1 MPIVPEDNLTYVGLR
16 PERATVA
23 PPDDYEYNLFEEVV
37 PAAFRLENTIGSFL
51 SDGTVGLGGVENQDF
66 DPFSRLRPG
75 DEQYSNRFAFAD
87 TPEEV
92 SKLQA
97 QIDRETRDK
106 DILRSSGGVGTVAAV
121 AAGVLDPINFI
132 PVGGAA
138 YKTYRTGGSILRN
151 AGTTARAGLLSSTA
165 SEALLQNNQ
174 MTRTYGESAA
184 NIAASTL
191 FSGILGGGVAT
202 VRRMI
207 DGSGRSVDDIIAQ
220 IDDDL
225 TVGNGSVGAARVKDL
240 DFESISKIEAEVR
253 KMVKDGKIDDAEEGI
268 EVAKR
273 IASELLGRE
282 GMQKNWAVN
291 GALTLVGNQDPT
303 LRILQSPSQVSR
315 ELGQEMFETP
325 LVLGKNEVGE
335 ATPVSVQA
343 LVRGYDAGLYRALSG
358 MDNDFVQYVTGHS
371 KKFGDIVR
379 YEIGRLLHINTG
391 KMSYRQ
397 FREAVG
403 KAARRKDDA
412 SSLSGIPE
420 DAAKYINSAAKRFRS
435 EVYDPDTQKAID
447 AGLLPEGV
455 DPKTAASYLN
465 RVYDLDK
472 LAQPEVRARFIDV
485 TSEWLARR
493 QGTARERVDVYDIEA
508 GKLKDELKNI
518 RREIRAVSE
527 GVKKGT
533 TTGTVRETSEVTD
546 AAFEALQGRLEISID
561 AAAARMKFTDKAKA
575 AAVSK
580 FFKTLKK
587 DISESI
593 DEATG
598 VAVEREATEAL
609 DDLFAKADDLIDG
622 ELLAII
628 RDELAVVGREVASE
642 AAISAIPKAL
652 RLAVNEASLKAQE
665 SFEKSLKAQENQLQ
679 KLLNDPAAATS
690 KALSDIRKNIIKTAR
705 QESDI
710 AVRGATKELR
720 KKLQEQI
727 KILTQ
732 RKKLHARDLKEIEMQ
747 PEEFRSLAEEIL
759 QRIKGTPAG
768 RLPYDVSMDRISSG
782 GRASNAKAGPLKA
795 RVFMIEDELIEE
807 FLVNDIEQVAKRFVR
822 AIAPD
827 IELTKKFGDIEMTGK
842 IKEIQD
848 DYMRLMARPDADVRK
863 LEKRMNADIRDIVA
877 LRDTLRNVYGMPENP
892 MDWKIRTGRAFRQ
905 LNYIRLL
912 GGMTVSAI
920 PDIARPVMVHGF
932 GRVFGDAIVPLIGNF
947 SAMGKLTQQMRDMG
961 LASDMMMNSRM
972 QQLADVTDDFSRHTI
987 IERGL
992 GAASD
997 TMGMVSLM
1005 APWNTAFKQ
1014 MTAVVSMNRMIRGID
1029 AEIAGTISQ
1038 GERTYLRQNYI
1049 GKEEGVSI
1057 RKMLDEHGNIEDGVQ
1072 MPNALEWTDRNA
1084 YDVFQ
1089 AALNRDVER
1098 IIVTPG
1104 LDKPLMATGSEVGHH
1119 VFQFKSFA
1127 IAATQRIM
1135 LSGLQQKDMAML
1147 NGTLFA
1153 VFLGMASASFKMWD
1167 SGRGEELK
1175 DWTTEKWIA
1184 EGIDR
1189 SGVTGWLFEANNM
1202 IEKATRGNVGVS
1214 ALTGGQQMSRYA
1226 SRNLSGALLGPT
1238 AGTLDLMATV
1248 TGSVSSGIVG
1258 DDDWKASD
1266 THAARKLVPY
1276 QNLFLFRQLL
1286 DSAEEGVNSSVGAR

>member
-16 PERATVA
+16 SERTIVA
-23 PPDDYEYNLFEEVV
+23 PPDDYEYNFFEEVV

-51 SDGTVGLGGVENQDF
+51 SDETVGLGGVENQDF

-106 DILRSSGGVGTVAAV
+106 DILRSSGGLGTVAAM

-207 DGSGRSVDDIIAQ
+207 DGSERSVDDIVAQ
-220 IDDDL
+220 IDNDL

-240 DFESISKIEAEVR
+240 DPESISKIEAEVG
-253 KMVKDGKIDDAEEGI
+253 KMVKDGKIADTEEGI

-291 GALTLVGNQDPT
+291 GALKIVGDQDPT

-335 ATPVSVQA
+335 ATPLSVQA
-343 LVRGYDAGLYRALSG
+343 LIRGYEASNYRALSG
-358 MDNDFVQYVTGHS
+358 MDDDFVQYVTGHS
-371 KKFGDIVR
+371 KNFGDIVR
-379 YEIGRLLHINTG
+379 YESGRLLHINTG

-403 KAARRKDDA
+403 KAARREDDA

-420 DAAKYINSAAKRFRS
+420 DAVKYINSAAKRFRS
-435 EVYDPDTQKAID
+435 EVYDPATQKAID
-447 AGLLPEGV
+447 VGLLPEGV

-485 TSEWLARR
+485 TSEWLVRKAEEARVR
-493 QGTARERVDVYDIEA
+493 
-508 GKLKDELKNI
+508 
-518 RREIRAVSE
+518 
-527 GVKKGT
+527 T
-533 TTGTVRETSEVTD
+533 TTFEDEV
-546 AAFEALQGRLEISID
+546 
-561 AAAARMKFTDKAKA
+561 
-575 AAVSK
+575 AV
-580 FFKTLKK
+580 LKK
-587 DISESI
+587 QIQE
-593 DEATG
+593 
-598 VAVEREATEAL
+598 
-609 DDLFAKADDLIDG
+609 KN
-622 ELLAII
+622 
-628 RDELAVVGREVASE
+628 
-642 AAISAIPKAL
+642 
-652 RLAVNEASLKAQE
+652 NEAPLLL
-665 SFEKSLKAQENQLQ
+665 EKREQLH
-679 KLLNDPAAATS
+679 D
-690 KALSDIRKNIIKTAR
+690 
-705 QESDI
+705 
-710 AVRGATKELR
+710 
-720 KKLQEQI
+720 
-727 KILTQ
+727 
-732 RKKLHARDLKEIEMQ
+732 RDLKEIEMQ
-747 PEEFRSLAEEIL
+747 PEEFRSLAAEIL

-768 RLPYDVSMDRISSG
+768 RLPYDVSMDRISNG
-782 GRASNAKAGPLKA
+782 GRAASSKAGPLKA

-822 AIAPD
+822 SIAPD
-827 IELTKKFGDIEMTGK
+827 IELTKKFGDIEITSK

-848 DYMRLMARPDADVRK
+848 DYMRLMERPDADVIK
-863 LEKRMNADIRDIVA
+863 LEKRMNADIRDIAA
-877 LRDTLRNVYGMPENP
+877 LRDSLRNVYGVPENP
-892 MDWKIRTGRAFRQ
+892 MDWKVRTGRAFRQ

-912 GGMTVSAI
+912 GGMTISAI

-932 GRVFGDAIVPLIGNF
+932 GRVFGDAIVPLVRNF

-961 LASDMMMNSRM
+961 LASDMINNSRIR
-972 QQLADVTDDFSRHTI
+972 QHADVTDDFLRHTM

-992 GAASD
+992 GAMSD

-1005 APWNTAFKQ
+1005 ALWNTAFKQ
-1014 MTAVVSMNRMIRGID
+1014 MTGVVSMNRMIRGID
-1029 AEIAGTISQ
+1029 AEIAGTISKK
-1038 GERTYLRQNYI
+1038 ERTYLRQNYI
-1049 GKEEGVSI
+1049 GKEEGSSI
-1057 RKMLDEHGNIEDGVQ
+1057 RKMLNEHGDVENGVQ
-1072 MPNALEWTDRNA
+1072 MPNALEWTDRSA

-1089 AALNRDVER
+1089 AALNREVDR
-1098 IIVTPG
+1098 TIVTPG
-1104 LDKPLMATGSEVGHH
+1104 LDKPLIATSTEVGRLA
-1119 VFQFKSFA
+1119 FQFKSFA

-1135 LSGLQQKDMAML
+1135 LSGLQQKDMATL
-1147 NGTLFA
+1147 NGMLFA
-1153 VFLGMASASFKMWD
+1153 VSLGMTAAAFKMWD

-1175 DWTTEKWIA
+1175 NWTTEKWIA
-1184 EGIDR
+1184 EGVDR

-1202 IEKATRGNVGVS
+1202 IEKATRGSVGVS
-1214 ALTGGQQMSRYA
+1214 ALTGGKQMSRYA

-1238 AGTLDLMATV
+1238 AGTLNLMATA
-1248 TGSVSSGIVG
+1248 TGSVSSGILG

-1266 THAARKLVPY
+1266 THAVRKLLPY
-1276 QNLFLFRQLL
+1276 QNLLFLRQML
-1286 DSAEEGVNSSVGAR
+1286 DSAEKGINSSIGAK

>member
-16 PERATVA
+16 SERTIVA
-23 PPDDYEYNLFEEVV
+23 PPDDYEYNFFEEVV

-51 SDGTVGLGGVENQDF
+51 SDETVGLGGVENQDF

-106 DILRSSGGVGTVAAV
+106 DILRSSGGLGTVAAM

-207 DGSGRSVDDIIAQ
+207 DGSERSVDDIVAQ
-220 IDDDL
+220 IDNDL

-240 DFESISKIEAEVR
+240 DPESISKIEAEVG
-253 KMVKDGKIDDAEEGI
+253 KMVKDGKIADTEEGI

-291 GALTLVGNQDPT
+291 GALKIVGDQDPT

-335 ATPVSVQA
+335 ATPLSVQA
-343 LVRGYDAGLYRALSG
+343 LIRGYEASNYRALSG
-358 MDNDFVQYVTGHS
+358 MDDDFVQYVTGHS
-371 KKFGDIVR
+371 KNFGDIVR
-379 YEIGRLLHINTG
+379 YESGRLLHINTG

-403 KAARRKDDA
+403 KAARREDDA

-420 DAAKYINSAAKRFRS
+420 DAVKYINSAAKRFRS
-435 EVYDPDTQKAID
+435 EVYDPATQKAID
-447 AGLLPEGV
+447 VGLLPEGV

-485 TSEWLARR
+485 TSEWLVRKAEEARVR
-493 QGTARERVDVYDIEA
+493 
-508 GKLKDELKNI
+508 
-518 RREIRAVSE
+518 
-527 GVKKGT
+527 T
-533 TTGTVRETSEVTD
+533 TTFEDEV
-546 AAFEALQGRLEISID
+546 
-561 AAAARMKFTDKAKA
+561 
-575 AAVSK
+575 AV
-580 FFKTLKK
+580 LKK
-587 DISESI
+587 QIQE
-593 DEATG
+593 
-598 VAVEREATEAL
+598 
-609 DDLFAKADDLIDG
+609 KN
-622 ELLAII
+622 
-628 RDELAVVGREVASE
+628 
-642 AAISAIPKAL
+642 
-652 RLAVNEASLKAQE
+652 NEAPLLL
-665 SFEKSLKAQENQLQ
+665 EKREQLH
-679 KLLNDPAAATS
+679 D
-690 KALSDIRKNIIKTAR
+690 
-705 QESDI
+705 
-710 AVRGATKELR
+710 
-720 KKLQEQI
+720 
-727 KILTQ
+727 
-732 RKKLHARDLKEIEMQ
+732 RDLKEIEMQ
-747 PEEFRSLAEEIL
+747 PEEFRSLAAEIL

-782 GRASNAKAGPLKA
+782 GRAASSKAGPLKA

-822 AIAPD
+822 SIAPD
-827 IELTKKFGDIEMTGK
+827 IELTKKFGDIEITSK

-848 DYMRLMARPDADVRK
+848 DYMRLMERPDADVIK
-863 LEKRMNADIRDIVA
+863 LEKRMKADIRDIAA
-877 LRDTLRNVYGMPENP
+877 LRDSLRNVYGVPENP
-892 MDWKIRTGRAFRQ
+892 MDWKVRTGRAFRQ

-912 GGMTVSAI
+912 GGMTISAI

-932 GRVFGDAIVPLIGNF
+932 GRVFGDAIVPLVRNF

-961 LASDMMMNSRM
+961 LASDMINNSRIR
-972 QQLADVTDDFSRHTI
+972 QHADVTDDFLRHTM

-992 GAASD
+992 GAMSD

-1005 APWNTAFKQ
+1005 ALWNTAFKQ
-1014 MTAVVSMNRMIRGID
+1014 MTGVVSMNRMIRGID
-1029 AEIAGTISQ
+1029 AEIAGTISKK
-1038 GERTYLRQNYI
+1038 ERTYLRQNYI
-1049 GKEEGVSI
+1049 GKEEGSSI
-1057 RKMLDEHGNIEDGVQ
+1057 RKMLNEHGDVENGVQ
-1072 MPNALEWTDRNA
+1072 MPNALEWTDRSA

-1089 AALNRDVER
+1089 AALNREVDR
-1098 IIVTPG
+1098 TIVTPG
-1104 LDKPLMATGSEVGHH
+1104 LDKPLIATSTEVGRLA
-1119 VFQFKSFA
+1119 FQFKSFA

-1135 LSGLQQKDMAML
+1135 LSGLQQKDMATL
-1147 NGTLFA
+1147 NGMLFA
-1153 VFLGMASASFKMWD
+1153 VSLGMTAAAFKMWD

-1175 DWTTEKWIA
+1175 NWTTEKWIA
-1184 EGIDR
+1184 EGVDR

-1202 IEKATRGNVGVS
+1202 IEKATRGSVGVS
-1214 ALTGGQQMSRYA
+1214 ALTGGKQMSRYA

-1238 AGTLDLMATV
+1238 AGTLNLMATA
-1248 TGSVSSGIVG
+1248 TGSVSSGILG

-1266 THAARKLVPY
+1266 THAVRKLLPY
-1276 QNLFLFRQLL
+1276 QNLLFLRQML
-1286 DSAEEGVNSSVGAR
+1286 DSAEKGINSSIGAK

>member
-16 PERATVA
+16 SERTIVA
-23 PPDDYEYNLFEEVV
+23 PPDDYEYNFFEEVV

-51 SDGTVGLGGVENQDF
+51 SDETVGLGGVENQDF

-106 DILRSSGGVGTVAAV
+106 DILRSSGGLGTVAAM

-207 DGSGRSVDDIIAQ
+207 DGSERSVDDVVAQ
-220 IDDDL
+220 IDNDL

-240 DFESISKIEAEVR
+240 DPESISKIEAEVG
-253 KMVKDGKIDDAEEGI
+253 KMVKDGKIADTEEGI

-291 GALTLVGNQDPT
+291 GALKIVGDQDPT

-335 ATPVSVQA
+335 ATPLSVQA
-343 LVRGYDAGLYRALSG
+343 LIRGYEASNYRALSG
-358 MDNDFVQYVTGHS
+358 MDDDFVQYVTGHS
-371 KKFGDIVR
+371 KNFGDIVR
-379 YEIGRLLHINTG
+379 YESGRLLHINTG

-403 KAARRKDDA
+403 KAARREDDA

-420 DAAKYINSAAKRFRS
+420 DAVKYINSAAKRFRS
-435 EVYDPDTQKAID
+435 EVYDPATQKAID
-447 AGLLPEGV
+447 VGLLPEGV

-485 TSEWLARR
+485 TSEWLVRKAEEARVR
-493 QGTARERVDVYDIEA
+493 
-508 GKLKDELKNI
+508 
-518 RREIRAVSE
+518 
-527 GVKKGT
+527 T
-533 TTGTVRETSEVTD
+533 TTFEDEV
-546 AAFEALQGRLEISID
+546 
-561 AAAARMKFTDKAKA
+561 
-575 AAVSK
+575 AV
-580 FFKTLKK
+580 LKK
-587 DISESI
+587 QIQE
-593 DEATG
+593 
-598 VAVEREATEAL
+598 
-609 DDLFAKADDLIDG
+609 KN
-622 ELLAII
+622 
-628 RDELAVVGREVASE
+628 
-642 AAISAIPKAL
+642 
-652 RLAVNEASLKAQE
+652 NEAPLLL
-665 SFEKSLKAQENQLQ
+665 EKREQLH
-679 KLLNDPAAATS
+679 D
-690 KALSDIRKNIIKTAR
+690 
-705 QESDI
+705 
-710 AVRGATKELR
+710 
-720 KKLQEQI
+720 
-727 KILTQ
+727 
-732 RKKLHARDLKEIEMQ
+732 RDLKEIEMQ
-747 PEEFRSLAEEIL
+747 PEEFRSLAAEIL

-782 GRASNAKAGPLKA
+782 GRAASSKAGPLKA

-822 AIAPD
+822 SIAPD
-827 IELTKKFGDIEMTGK
+827 IELTKKFGDIEITSK

-848 DYMRLMARPDADVRK
+848 DYMRLMERPDADVIK
-863 LEKRMNADIRDIVA
+863 LEKRMNADIRDIAA
-877 LRDTLRNVYGMPENP
+877 LRDSLRNVYGVPENP
-892 MDWKIRTGRAFRQ
+892 MDWKVRTGRAFRQ

-912 GGMTVSAI
+912 GGMTISAI

-932 GRVFGDAIVPLIGNF
+932 GRVFGDAIVPLVRNF

-961 LASDMMMNSRM
+961 LASDMINNSRIR
-972 QQLADVTDDFSRHTI
+972 QHADVTDDFLRHTM

-992 GAASD
+992 GAMSD

-1005 APWNTAFKQ
+1005 ALWNTAFKQ
-1014 MTAVVSMNRMIRGID
+1014 MTGVVSMNRMIRGID
-1029 AEIAGTISQ
+1029 AEIAGTISKK
-1038 GERTYLRQNYI
+1038 ERTYLRQNYI
-1049 GKEEGVSI
+1049 GKEEGSSI
-1057 RKMLDEHGNIEDGVQ
+1057 RKMLNEHGDVENGVQ
-1072 MPNALEWTDRNA
+1072 MPNALEWTDRSA

-1089 AALNRDVER
+1089 AALNREVDR
-1098 IIVTPG
+1098 TIVTPG
-1104 LDKPLMATGSEVGHH
+1104 LDKPLIATSTEVGRLA
-1119 VFQFKSFA
+1119 FQFKSFA

-1135 LSGLQQKDMAML
+1135 LSGLQQKDMATL
-1147 NGTLFA
+1147 NGMLFA
-1153 VFLGMASASFKMWD
+1153 VSLGMTAAAFKMWD

-1175 DWTTEKWIA
+1175 NWTTEKWIA
-1184 EGIDR
+1184 EGVDR

-1202 IEKATRGNVGVS
+1202 IEKATRGSVGVS
-1214 ALTGGQQMSRYA
+1214 ALTGGKQMSRYA

-1238 AGTLDLMATV
+1238 AGTLNLMATA
-1248 TGSVSSGIVG
+1248 TGSVSSGILG

-1266 THAARKLVPY
+1266 THAVRKLLPY
-1276 QNLFLFRQLL
+1276 QNLLFLRQML
-1286 DSAEEGVNSSVGAR
+1286 DSAEKGINSSIGAK

>member
-1 MPIVPEDNLTYVGLR
+1 MPIVQEDNLTYVGLSS
-16 PERATVA
+16 ERTIAA
-23 PPDDYEYNLFEEVV
+23 PPDDYEYNFFEEVV

-51 SDGTVGLGGVENQDF
+51 SDETVGLGGVENQDF
-66 DPFSRLRPG
+66 DPFSHLRPG

-87 TPEEV
+87 TPAEV
-92 SKLQA
+92 FKLQA

-106 DILRSSGGVGTVAAV
+106 DILRSSGGLGTVAAM

-165 SEALLQNNQ
+165 SEAVLQHTQ

-202 VRRMI
+202 ARRMI
-207 DGSGRSVDDIIAQ
+207 DNSGRSVDDIIAQ
-220 IDDDL
+220 IDNDL
-225 TVGNGSVGAARVKDL
+225 TVGNSSVGAAGIKDL
-240 DFESISKIEAEVR
+240 DFESISKIEADVR
-253 KMVKDGKIDDAEEGI
+253 KMVKDGKLADAEEGI

-291 GALTLVGNQDPT
+291 GALKLVGDQDPT

-315 ELGQEMFETP
+315 ELGQELFETP
-325 LVLGKNEVGE
+325 LVLGKNEVGK

-343 LVRGYDAGLYRALSG
+343 LVRGYEAGKYRALSG

-371 KKFGDIVR
+371 KKFADIVR
-379 YEIGRLLHINTG
+379 YESGRLLHINTG
-391 KMSYRQ
+391 KLSYKQ

-403 KAARRKDDA
+403 KATRRGDDA

-420 DAAKYINSAAKRFRS
+420 DAIPHINSAARRFRS
-435 EVYDPDTQKAID
+435 EIYEPATQKAI
-447 AGLLPEGV
+447 AQGLLPEGV
-455 DPKTAASYLN
+455 TPKTAETYLN

-472 LAQPEVRARFIDV
+472 LAQPEVRARFVEV
-485 TSEWLARR
+485 TSEWLARKAEE
-493 QGTARERVDVYDIEA
+493 ARVRTTTFEDEVAFLKKQIQEKNNEA
-508 GKLKDELKNI
+508 PLLLE
-518 RREIRAVSE
+518 RRE
-527 GVKKGT
+527 
-533 TTGTVRETSEVTD
+533 
-546 AAFEALQGRLEISID
+546 
-561 AAAARMKFTDKAKA
+561 
-575 AAVSK
+575 
-580 FFKTLKK
+580 
-587 DISESI
+587 
-593 DEATG
+593 
-598 VAVEREATEAL
+598 
-609 DDLFAKADDLIDG
+609 
-622 ELLAII
+622 
-628 RDELAVVGREVASE
+628 
-642 AAISAIPKAL
+642 
-652 RLAVNEASLKAQE
+652 
-665 SFEKSLKAQENQLQ
+665 
-679 KLLNDPAAATS
+679 
-690 KALSDIRKNIIKTAR
+690 
-705 QESDI
+705 
-710 AVRGATKELR
+710 
-720 KKLQEQI
+720 
-727 KILTQ
+727 
-732 RKKLHARDLKEIEMQ
+732 KLHARDLKEIEMQ

-759 QRIKGTPAG
+759 QRIKGTPGG
-768 RLPYDVSMDRISSG
+768 RLPYDVPMDRIDSG
-782 GRASNAKAGPLKA
+782 GRASSAKAGPLKA

-822 AIAPD
+822 SIAPD

-961 LASDMMMNSRM
+961 LASDMIMNSRM
-972 QQLADVTDDFSRHTI
+972 QQLADVTDDFSRHTM

-992 GAASD
+992 GAMSD
-997 TMGMVSLM
+997 TMGMVSVM

-1029 AEIAGTISQ
+1029 AEISGTISQ
-1038 GERTYLRQNYI
+1038 KERTYLRQNYI

-1057 RKMLDEHGNIEDGVQ
+1057 RKMLDDHGDVEGGVQ

-1104 LDKPLMATGSEVGHH
+1104 LDKPLIATKTEIGGLA
-1119 VFQFKSFA
+1119 FQFKSFA
-1127 IAATQRIM
+1127 IAATQRIL
-1135 LSGLQQKDMAML
+1135 LSGLQQRDMAML

-1153 VFLGMASASFKMWD
+1153 VSLGMASASFKMWD
-1167 SGRGEELK
+1167 SGRGKELK
-1175 DWTTEKWIA
+1175 DWTIGKWIA
-1184 EGIDR
+1184 EGVDR

-1202 IEKATRGNVGVS
+1202 IEKATRGNIGVS
-1214 ALTGGQQMSRYA
+1214 ALTGGKQMSRYA
-1226 SRNLSGALLGPT
+1226 SRDLFGSLAGPT
-1238 AGTLDLMATV
+1238 ADTVDLMATA
-1248 TGSVSSGIVG
+1248 TGSVSSAILG

-1266 THAARKLVPY
+1266 THAVRKLLPY
-1276 QNLFLFRQLL
+1276 QNLFLLRQLF
-1286 DSAEEGVNSSVGAR
+1286 DSAEEGINSSIGAK

>member
-1 MPIVPEDNLTYVGLR
+1 MPIVPEDNLAYVGLSAENTIAN
-16 PERATVA
+16 PNS
-23 PPDDYEYNLFEEVV
+23 DYEYNFFEEIV
-37 PAAFRLENTIGSFL
+37 PAAFRLENTIGSFI
-51 SDGTVGLGGVENQDF
+51 SDDTTRLGGVENQDF
-66 DPFSRLRPG
+66 DPFSYLRPG
-75 DEQYSNRFAFAD
+75 DEEYSNRFAFAD
-87 TPEEV
+87 TPAEV

-97 QIDRETRDK
+97 QIDKETRDR
-106 DILRSSGGVGTVAAV
+106 DILNSSGGLGTVAAM

-132 PVGGAA
+132 PVGGTA
-138 YKTYRTGGSILRN
+138 YKTYRIGGSILRN

-191 FSGILGGGVAT
+191 FSGILGGGIAS

-207 DGSGRSVDDIIAQ
+207 EGSGRSVDDVIAQ
-220 IDDDL
+220 INDDL
-225 TVGNGSVGAARVKDL
+225 TVGSGSVGAARVKDL
-240 DFESISKIEAEVR
+240 DPETISKIEADVL
-253 KMVKDGKIDDAEEGI
+253 KMVQDGKIPDAEEGV

-273 IASELLGRE
+273 ISSELLGRE
-282 GMQKNWAVN
+282 GIQKNKAVDA
-291 GALTLVGNQDPT
+291 ALKIVGQQDPT
-303 LRILQSPSQVSR
+303 LRLLQSDSQVTR
-315 ELGQEMFETP
+315 ELGQELFETP

-335 ATPVSVQA
+335 ATPLSVQA
-343 LVRGYDAGLYRALSG
+343 LVRGYQAGEYRSLAG
-358 MDNDFVQYVTGHS
+358 MDNDFVKYTRNRS
-371 KKFGDIVR
+371 KIFGDVAR
-379 YEIGRLLHINTG
+379 YEAGRLLNINKG
-391 KMSYRQ
+391 KLSYRQ

-403 KAARRKDDA
+403 KATRRGDDA

-420 DAAKYINSAAKRFRS
+420 DAIPHINSAAKRFRS
-435 EVYDPDTQKAID
+435 EVYEPATEKAIELN
-447 AGLLPEGV
+447 LLPEGV
-455 DPKTAASYLN
+455 NPKTAQSYLN

-472 LAQPEVRARFIDV
+472 LAQPEVKKRFIKV

-493 QGTARERVDVYDIEA
+493 QEMARERVDVYDIEA

-533 TTGTVRETSEVTD
+533 TTGTVRETSEATD
-546 AAFEALQGRLEISID
+546 AAVEALQGRLEISID
-561 AAAARMKFTDKAKA
+561 ATAARMKFTDKAKA

-587 DISESI
+587 DISESV

-609 DDLFAKADDLIDG
+609 DDLFAKADDLIDE

-652 RLAVNEASLKAQE
+652 RLAVNEASLKAQKT
-665 SFEKSLKAQENQLQ
+665 FEKSLKAQENQLQ

-732 RKKLHARDLKEIEMQ
+732 SKKLQRRDLKEIEMQ
-747 PEEFRSLAEEIL
+747 PEEFRSLAAEIL

-782 GRASNAKAGPLKA
+782 GRAASSKAGPLKA

-822 AIAPD
+822 SIAPD
-827 IELTKKFGDIEMTGK
+827 IELTKKFGDIEITSK

-848 DYMRLMARPDADVRK
+848 DYMRLMERPDADVIK
-863 LEKRMNADIRDIVA
+863 LEKRMKADIRDIAA
-877 LRDTLRNVYGMPENP
+877 LRDSLRNVYGVPENP
-892 MDWKIRTGRAFRQ
+892 MDWKVRTGRAFRQ

-912 GGMTVSAI
+912 GGMTISAI

-932 GRVFGDAIVPLIGNF
+932 GRVFGDAIVPLVRNF

-961 LASDMMMNSRM
+961 LASDMIMNSRI
-972 QQLADVTDDFSRHTI
+972 QQLADVTDDFSRHTM

-992 GAASD
+992 GAMSD
-997 TMGMVSLM
+997 TMGMVSVM
-1005 APWNTAFKQ
+1005 APWNTGFKQ
-1014 MTAVVSMNRMIRGID
+1014 MTSVVSMNRMIRDID
-1029 AEIAGTISQ
+1029 AEIAGTISKK
-1038 GERTYLRQNYI
+1038 ERTYLRQNYI
-1049 GKEEGVSI
+1049 SKEDGVAI
-1057 RKMLDEHGNIEDGVQ
+1057 RKMLDEHGNIENGIQ
-1072 MPNALEWTDRNA
+1072 MPNALEWTDRKA
-1084 YDVFQ
+1084 YNVFQ
-1089 AALNRDVER
+1089 AALNRDVDR
-1098 IIVTPG
+1098 TIVTPG
-1104 LDKPLMATGSEVGHH
+1104 LDKPLMATGSEIGHQ

-1127 IAATQRIM
+1127 IASTQRIM
-1135 LSGLQQKDMAML
+1135 LSGLQQKDMAAL
-1147 NGTLFA
+1147 NGMLFA
-1153 VFLGMASASFKMWD
+1153 VSLGMASAAFKMWD
-1167 SGRGEELK
+1167 SGRGEQLK
-1175 DWTTEKWIA
+1175 DWTVEKWLA

-1202 IEKATRGNVGVS
+1202 LEKATRGNIGVS
-1214 ALTGGQQMSRYA
+1214 ALTGAQPMSRYA
-1226 SRNLSGALLGPT
+1226 SRNAVGALLGPSFGT
-1238 AGTLDLMATV
+1238 ATTMLSI
-1248 TGSVSSGIVG
+1248 TGDVSAAALG
-1258 DDDWKASD
+1258 DDSWKASD
-1266 THAARKLVPY
+1266 THAMRKLLPY
-1276 QNLFLFRQLL
+1276 QNLLLLRQML
-1286 DSAEEGVNSSVGAR
+1286 DSAEEGINSSIGAK

>member
-16 PERATVA
+16 SERTIVA
-23 PPDDYEYNLFEEVV
+23 PPGDYEYNLFEEVV

-51 SDGTVGLGGVENQDF
+51 SDETVGLGGVKNPDF
-66 DPFSRLRPG
+66 DPFSRLRPD

-87 TPEEV
+87 TPGEV

-106 DILRSSGGVGTVAAV
+106 DILRSSGGVGTVAAM

-138 YKTYRTGGSILRN
+138 YKTYRAGGSILRN

-184 NIAASTL
+184 NIAASTV
-191 FSGILGGGVAT
+191 FSGILGGGVAA

-207 DGSGRSVDDIIAQ
+207 DGSERSVDDVVAQ
-220 IDDDL
+220 IDNDL

-291 GALTLVGNQDPT
+291 GALKLVGNQDPT

-343 LVRGYDAGLYRALSG
+343 LVRGYDAGKYRALSG
-358 MDNDFVQYVTGHS
+358 MDNDFVQYVKGHS

-379 YEIGRLLHINTG
+379 YESGRLLHINTG

-420 DAAKYINSAAKRFRS
+420 DAVKYINSAAKRFRS
-435 EVYDPDTQKAID
+435 EVYDPATQKAID
-447 AGLLPEGV
+447 VGLLPEGV

-485 TSEWLARR
+485 TSEWLTRKAEQARVR
-493 QGTARERVDVYDIEA
+493 
-508 GKLKDELKNI
+508 
-518 RREIRAVSE
+518 
-527 GVKKGT
+527 T
-533 TTGTVRETSEVTD
+533 TTFEDEV
-546 AAFEALQGRLEISID
+546 
-561 AAAARMKFTDKAKA
+561 
-575 AAVSK
+575 AV
-580 FFKTLKK
+580 LKK
-587 DISESI
+587 QIQEKD
-593 DEATG
+593 
-598 VAVEREATEAL
+598 
-609 DDLFAKADDLIDG
+609 
-622 ELLAII
+622 
-628 RDELAVVGREVASE
+628 
-642 AAISAIPKAL
+642 
-652 RLAVNEASLKAQE
+652 NEAPLLL
-665 SFEKSLKAQENQLQ
+665 EKREQLH
-679 KLLNDPAAATS
+679 D
-690 KALSDIRKNIIKTAR
+690 
-705 QESDI
+705 
-710 AVRGATKELR
+710 
-720 KKLQEQI
+720 
-727 KILTQ
+727 
-732 RKKLHARDLKEIEMQ
+732 RDLKEIEMQ
-747 PEEFRSLAEEIL
+747 PEEFRSLAAEIL

-782 GRASNAKAGPLKA
+782 GRASSAKAGPLKA

-827 IELTKKFGDIEMTGK
+827 IELTKKFGDIEMTSK

-848 DYMRLMARPDADVRK
+848 DYMRLMERPDADVIK
-863 LEKRMNADIRDIVA
+863 LEKRMKADIRDIVA
-877 LRDTLRNVYGMPENP
+877 LRDTLLNVYGMPENP
-892 MDWKIRTGRAFRQ
+892 MDWKVRTGRAFRQ

-932 GRVFGDAIVPLIGNF
+932 SRVFGDAIVPLVKNF

-961 LASDMMMNSRM
+961 LASDMIMNSRI
-972 QQLADVTDDFSRHTI
+972 QQLADVTDDFSRHTM

-997 TMGMVSLM
+997 TMGMVSVM
-1005 APWNTAFKQ
+1005 APWNTGFKQ
-1014 MTAVVSMNRMIRGID
+1014 ITAVVSMNRMIRGID

-1038 GERTYLRQNYI
+1038 GERAYLRQNYI

-1057 RKMLDEHGNIEDGVQ
+1057 RKMLDEHGDVENGVQ
-1072 MPNALEWTDRNA
+1072 MPNALKWTDRNA

-1089 AALNRDVER
+1089 AALNRDVDR
-1098 IIVTPG
+1098 TIVTTG

-1214 ALTGGQQMSRYA
+1214 ALTGGKQMSRYA

-1238 AGTLDLMATV
+1238 AGTLDLMSSA
-1248 TGSVSSGIVG
+1248 TGSLSSTIIE
-1258 DDDWKASD
+1258 DDDWRASD
-1266 THAARKLVPY
+1266 THAMRKLLPY

-1286 DSAEEGVNSSVGAR
+1286 DSAEEGINSSVGAK

>member
-16 PERATVA
+16 SERTTVA
-23 PPDDYEYNLFEEVV
+23 PPDDYEYNFFEEVV

-51 SDGTVGLGGVENQDF
+51 SDETVGLGGVENPDF
-66 DPFSRLRPG
+66 DPFSYLRPV

-106 DILRSSGGVGTVAAV
+106 DILRSSGGVGTVAAM

-151 AGTTARAGLLSSTA
+151 AGTTARAGLLASTA

-207 DGSGRSVDDIIAQ
+207 NGSGRSVDDVIAQ
-220 IDDDL
+220 INDDL
-225 TVGNGSVGAARVKDL
+225 TVGSGSVGAARVKDL
-240 DFESISKIEAEVR
+240 DPESISKIEADVR
-253 KMVKDGKIDDAEEGI
+253 QMVKDGKIDDAEEGI

-273 IASELLGRE
+273 ISSELLGRE

-291 GALTLVGNQDPT
+291 GALKFVENQDPT
-303 LRILQSPSQVSR
+303 LRILQSPSRVSR

-343 LVRGYDAGLYRALSG
+343 LVRGYDAGKYRALSG
-358 MDNDFVQYVTGHS
+358 MDNDFVQYVKGHS
-371 KKFGDIVR
+371 KKFGDIAR
-379 YEIGRLLHINTG
+379 YESGRLLHINTG
-391 KMSYRQ
+391 KLSYRQ

-403 KAARRKDDA
+403 KAARREDDA

-420 DAAKYINSAAKRFRS
+420 DAIPHINSAAKRFRS
-435 EVYDPDTQKAID
+435 EVYDPATQKAI
-447 AGLLPEGV
+447 AVGLLPEGV

-472 LAQPEVRARFIDV
+472 LAQPEVRTRFIDV
-485 TSEWLARR
+485 TSEWLARKAEE
-493 QGTARERVDVYDIEA
+493 ARVRTTKFE
-508 GKLKDELKNI
+508 DEV
-518 RREIRAVSE
+518 AV
-527 GVKKGT
+527 
-533 TTGTVRETSEVTD
+533 
-546 AAFEALQGRLEISID
+546 
-561 AAAARMKFTDKAKA
+561 
-575 AAVSK
+575 
-580 FFKTLKK
+580 LKK
-587 DISESI
+587 QIQE
-593 DEATG
+593 
-598 VAVEREATEAL
+598 
-609 DDLFAKADDLIDG
+609 KN
-622 ELLAII
+622 
-628 RDELAVVGREVASE
+628 
-642 AAISAIPKAL
+642 
-652 RLAVNEASLKAQE
+652 NEAPLLL
-665 SFEKSLKAQENQLQ
+665 EKREQLH
-679 KLLNDPAAATS
+679 D
-690 KALSDIRKNIIKTAR
+690 
-705 QESDI
+705 
-710 AVRGATKELR
+710 
-720 KKLQEQI
+720 
-727 KILTQ
+727 
-732 RKKLHARDLKEIEMQ
+732 RDLKEIEMQ
-747 PEEFRSLAEEIL
+747 PEEFRSLAAEIL

-768 RLPYDVSMDRISSG
+768 RLPYDVSMDRIDGG
-782 GRASNAKAGPLKA
+782 GRAAGAKAGPLQK

-827 IELTKKFGDIEMTGK
+827 IELTKKFGDIEMTSK

-848 DYMRLMARPDADVRK
+848 DYMRLMERPDADGVK
-863 LEKRMNADIRDIVA
+863 LEKRMNADIRDVVA

-892 MDWKIRTGRAFRQ
+892 MDWKVRTGRAFRQ

-920 PDIARPVMVHGF
+920 PDMARPVMVHGF
-932 GRVFGDAIVPLIGNF
+932 SRVFGDAIVPLVKNF

-961 LASDMMMNSRM
+961 LASDMIMNSRI
-972 QQLADVTDDFSRHTI
+972 QQLADVTDDFSRHTM

-997 TMGMVSLM
+997 TMGMVSVM
-1005 APWNTAFKQ
+1005 APWNTGFKQ

-1029 AEIAGTISQ
+1029 AEIAGTISE

-1049 GKEEGVSI
+1049 GKEEGLAI
-1057 RKMLDEHGNIEDGVQ
+1057 RKMLDKNGDVEDGVQ
-1072 MPNALEWTDRNA
+1072 MPNALKWKDRNA

-1089 AALNRDVER
+1089 AALNRDVDR
-1098 IIVTPG
+1098 TIVTPG

-1135 LSGLQQKDMAML
+1135 LSGLQQKDMAAL
-1147 NGTLFA
+1147 NGMLFA
-1153 VFLGMASASFKMWD
+1153 VSLGMASAAFKMWD
-1167 SGRGEELK
+1167 SGRGKELK
-1175 DWTTEKWIA
+1175 DWTIEKWIA

-1214 ALTGGQQMSRYA
+1214 ALTGGKQMSRYA
-1226 SRNLSGALLGPT
+1226 SRNLSRALLGPT
-1238 AGTLDLMATV
+1238 AGTLDLMASV
-1248 TGSVSSGIVG
+1248 TGSVSSGIFG

-1266 THAARKLVPY
+1266 THAARKLFPY
-1276 QNLFLFRQLL
+1276 QNLLLVRQTF
-1286 DSAEEGVNSSVGAR
+1286 DSAEEGINSSIGAR